1 MGDRPDSD
9 LERLFQPEARAAL
22 DALQE
27 KLRAGEKPTEE
38 ESAVGMKAFFE
49 EYKIERQL
57 YNELMD
63 ACAQINPPPEPLAK
77 AMLRIILFRI
87 SGRTLDF

>member
-1 MGDRPDSD
+1 MATDPDPID
-9 LERLFQPEARAAL
+9 HLFRPEARATL

-27 KLRAGEKPTEE
+27 KLQAGEKPTDEE
-38 ESAVGMKAFFE
+38 GTAGMKAFFE

-63 ACAQINPPPEPLAK
+63 ACVLIDPPPEPLAK
-77 AMLRIILFRI
+77 AMLRIILFRM